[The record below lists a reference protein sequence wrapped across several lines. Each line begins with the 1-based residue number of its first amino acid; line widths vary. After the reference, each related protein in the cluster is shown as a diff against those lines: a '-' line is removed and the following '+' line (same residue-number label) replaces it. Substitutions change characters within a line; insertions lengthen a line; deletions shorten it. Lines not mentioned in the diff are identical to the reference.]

1 MKNFIFTA
9 LGVGKNA
16 LEKSEKWKIKSG
28 LDFAWTR
35 MVPYSFHFLD
45 PDPSAETVLYF

>member
-1 MKNFIFTA
+1 MTKFQFTA
-9 LGVGKNA
+9 PGVGKNA
-16 LEKSEKWKIKSG
+16 LEKSEKWIIKSG

-35 MVPYSFHFLD
+35 IVPYSFHFLD